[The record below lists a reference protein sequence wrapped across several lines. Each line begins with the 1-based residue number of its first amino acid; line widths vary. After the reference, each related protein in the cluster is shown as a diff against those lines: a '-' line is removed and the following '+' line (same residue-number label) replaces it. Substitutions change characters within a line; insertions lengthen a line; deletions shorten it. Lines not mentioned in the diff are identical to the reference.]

1 MANIILIN
9 DQDQDQTLTGVTILV
24 SRGPDGDVEF
34 SVGGGGAVSGGKTI
48 IYALP
53 GGPGQI
59 SAENTS
65 ASTESAAVAL
75 LAEND
80 RSIDANDALT
90 VTWDSTGTWTWD
102 GTQLNGTVTS
112 TKPET
117 GVSYIPQESV
127 ATLTNNTTKAF
138 SLSFSWVSAYTVAAG
153 SVLIGD
159 NDAAEGTYSGTL
171 QAGQSITVKITSGVA
186 NRRLKAPSQSITI
199 SNVVINTDSG
209 SDNPLEDGTLAVTW
223 DSNGTWLSENN
234 TVKGTVISERP
245 DSAEGV
251 YYIPKTSEATIT
263 NNTSGSIKLNFS
275 WTSDSKDAAGKVTVE
290 GSVQVG
296 SSDAKIGQYSGTIEA
311 GQSVAVKIES
321 AKAIVMASPPCQNI
335 LLSDFAVTTAQS
347 GVFLTATPNGSYTVK
362 TGSGEAKTVS
372 AADENGNFSYDGANY
387 NTNDPANLPVFNF
400 QSTDG
405 ITVTYAPESGYEFY
419 LWQSEKDGR
428 SSVLIAETVDGTTV
442 IRPEYGT
449 TISPVFRDPAITP
462 LPIFGV
468 DDSYYYYWD
477 DAMQAAKQSESQTAI
492 LYLAYDLPTDKDTAG
507 RYGTYAIADAA
518 GAMTYTIPTGVTLS
532 IRNRLTI
539 PSGVALQA
547 YGSGAWLTVN
557 AKIQVSKT

>member
-9 DQDQDQTLTGVTILV
+9 DQDQEQTLAGVTSLV

-80 RSIDANDALT
+80 RTIDANDALT
-90 VTWDSTGTWTWD
+90 VTWDS
-102 GTQLNGTVTS
+102 
-112 TKPET
+112 
-117 GVSYIPQESV
+117 
-127 ATLTNNTTKAF
+127 
-138 SLSFSWVSAYTVAAG
+138 
-153 SVLIGD
+153 
-159 NDAAEGTYSGTL
+159 
-171 QAGQSITVKITSGVA
+171 
-186 NRRLKAPSQSITI
+186 
-199 SNVVINTDSG
+199 
-209 SDNPLEDGTLAVTW
+209 
-223 DSNGTWLSENN
+223 NGTWSIENN
-234 TVKGTVISERP
+234 TVKGTVISDEP
-245 DSAEGV
+245 DWAEDV

-263 NNTSGSIKLNFS
+263 NNTSGAIKLNFS
-275 WTSDSKDAAGKVTVE
+275 WTSDSKNAAGNVTVE

-296 SSDAKIGQYSGTIEA
+296 SSDAKSGQYSGTLEA

-321 AKAIVMASPPCQNI
+321 AKAIGTDSQPYQNI

-372 AADENGNFSYDGANY
+372 AADENGNFTYDGANY

-449 TISPVFRDPAITP
+449 TISPVFREPTL

-468 DDSYYYYWD
+468 DDKYYYYWD
-477 DAMQAAKQSESQTAI
+477 DAMQVAKQSESQTAI
-492 LYLAYDLPTDKDTAG
+492 LYSAYDLPADKDTAG
-507 RYGTYAIADAA
+507 RYGAYAVADVN
-518 GAMTYTIPTGVTLS
+518 GNMTYTIPTGVTLS

-557 AKIQVSKT
+557 AKIQVSRT

>member
-9 DQDQDQTLTGVTILV
+9 DQDQEQTLAGVSKLIT
-24 SRGPDGDVEF
+24 RGESGNVEF
-34 SVGGGGAVSGGKTI
+34 SIDGGGAVSGGKTI

-65 ASTESAAVAL
+65 ASMESAAVAL

-127 ATLTNNTTKAF
+127 ATLTNNTKKAF

-186 NRRLKAPSQSITI
+186 NRRLKAPSQSITL
-199 SNVVINTDSG
+199 SNVVITTDSG

-234 TVKGTVISERP
+234 TVKGTVVSEMP
-245 DSAEGV
+245 DPAESA

-263 NNTSGSIKLNFS
+263 NNTSGPIKLNFS
-275 WTSDSKDAAGKVTVE
+275 WTSDSKNAAGEVTAE
-290 GSVQVG
+290 GSIQVG
-296 SSDAKIGQYSGTIEA
+296 SSDAKIGQYSGTIGA
-311 GQSVAVKIES
+311 GQSVAVKITS
-321 AKAIVMASPPCQNI
+321 AKAIVMASPPYQNI

-372 AADENGNFSYDGANY
+372 AADENGNFTYDGGNY
-387 NTNDPANLPVFNF
+387 NTNDPANLPTFPF

-405 ITVTYAPESGYEFY
+405 IIVTTAPESGYEFY

-428 SSVLIAETVDGTTV
+428 NSVLISETVDGSTV

-449 TISPVFRDPAITP
+449 TISPVFREPTM

-468 DDSYYYYWD
+468 DDRYYYYWD
-477 DAMQAAKQSESQTAI
+477 DAMQAAKQSESQIAI
-492 LYLAYDLPTDKDTAG
+492 LYLAYDLPADKDAAG
-507 RYGTYAIADAA
+507 RYGTYAVADEN
-518 GAMTYTIPTGVTLS
+518 GNMTYTIPTGVTLS
-532 IRNRLTI
+532 IRNKLTI
-539 PSGVALQA
+539 PSGVVLQA
-547 YGSGAWLTVN
+547 HGSGAWLTVN